1 MSKSQTF
8 EASLTRLEEIVQ
20 ILEKGESSLEDSMKL
35 FEEGTR
41 LSKECGK
48 KLETARQK
56 IITLQEAESEA
67 AENDG

>member
-8 EASLTRLEEIVQ
+8 EASLARLEEIVQ

-35 FEEGTR
+35 FEEGTK

-56 IITLQEAESEA
+56 IITLQEAESGA